1 MSYLI
6 SEIWK
11 RKMSLFVPISLS
23 FYISLPYME
32 TNLPIVYMQ
41 FWSVYFLVVR
51 HLAVVVPRIEQL
63 YQ

>member
-32 TNLPIVYMQ
+32 TNLPIGYMH
-41 FWSVYFLVVR
+41 FGLSTSL
-51 HLAVVVPRIEQL
+51 
-63 YQ
+63 

>member
-1 MSYLI
+1 MSV
-6 SEIWK
+6 
-11 RKMSLFVPISLS
+11 FVPISLS